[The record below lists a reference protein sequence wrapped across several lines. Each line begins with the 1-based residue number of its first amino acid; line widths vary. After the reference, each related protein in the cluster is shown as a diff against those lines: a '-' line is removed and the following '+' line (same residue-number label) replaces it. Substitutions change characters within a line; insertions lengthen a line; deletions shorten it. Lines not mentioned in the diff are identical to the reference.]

1 MSRMTLSSMC
11 LIRNPQC
18 PPSTPLLDPL
28 FLTHFQQRYCHDNFK
43 VSSLGSTNVIH
54 EPWGYWEEGPSDG
67 PKAQRPRLNKQD
79 WVPFRSEANCCS
91 DRDLVLMTFSRANKT
106 KHYHVWWL
114 VSSRGGR
121 LGVQLKHDRRLHSG
135 VRWQVTGTSDLSPV
149 MSPSPSKKL
158 PPYWLAGK
166 SSLLIGQC
174 ARLFS

>member
-1 MSRMTLSSMC
+1 MTLSSKYP
-11 LIRNPQC
+11 IKNSQC
-18 PPSTPLLDPL
+18 PPWAMRLLGG
-28 FLTHFQQRYCHDNFK
+28 TQ
-43 VSSLGSTNVIH
+43 
-54 EPWGYWEEGPSDG
+54 EGPSDG

-79 WVPFRSEANCCS
+79 CVPFGSEANCCS

-174 ARLFS
+174 ARLFSLVQGCQTSASKNLWEKQCRGGSKRCSPWGIGI